1 MTDAVT
7 QGEAKPSRAPVL
19 VRRSFAAQG
28 QRVLTFVRHAGATA
42 SLAGR
47 ATRSLFTTRFEAK
60 AFIYQLEQLGV
71 RSFGI
76 AAATAIFVGIVMAIQ
91 FAFSLERFGA
101 RDSVGRIVGLS
112 MVRELAPS
120 LTSLVVGSRI
130 AAGIAAELGSMSV
143 TEQIDA
149 IRALGADPVRKLVV
163 PRVLAGTVL
172 MPLLACFAI
181 VLGIGSAMV
190 VCRVSFGIQMPFFLS
205 TAIDT
210 VDLPD
215 FISGIGKTPFFGF
228 IVCILGCH
236 FGMTTRG
243 GTEGVGRST
252 TTAVVAVS
260 IGVLVANAILT
271 QLFLNMLAVTT

>member
-1 MTDAVT
+1 MTRKAAS
-7 QGEAKPSRAPVL
+7 EKAAPRPGL
-19 VRRSFAAQG
+19 LRRSFSGQG
-28 QRVLTFVRHAGATA
+28 RRVLTFVRTTGAAVILTK
-42 SLAGR
+42 R
-47 ATRSLFTTRFEAK
+47 AAVALVTTRFEMR
-60 AFIYQLEQLGV
+60 AFVYQLEQLGV

-76 AAATAIFVGIVMAIQ
+76 AAATSVFVGIVMAIQ

-130 AAGIAAELGSMSV
+130 AAGIAAELGSMAV

-163 PRVLAGTVL
+163 PRVLAGIVL

-190 VCRVSFGIQMPFFLS
+190 VSKVTFGIQMPFFLS

-210 VDLPD
+210 IDLAD
-215 FISGIGKTPFFGF
+215 FVSGVGKTPFFGF
-228 IVCILGCH
+228 LVCLLGCH

-252 TTAVVAVS
+252 TTSVVVVS
-260 IGVLVANAILT
+260 ISVLVANAILT
-271 QLFLNMLAVTT
+271 QLFLGLMGVSA